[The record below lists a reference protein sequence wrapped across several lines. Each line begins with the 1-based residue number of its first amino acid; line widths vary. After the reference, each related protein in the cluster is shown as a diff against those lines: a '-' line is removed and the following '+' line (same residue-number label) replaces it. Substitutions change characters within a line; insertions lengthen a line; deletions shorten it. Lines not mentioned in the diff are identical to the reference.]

1 MMPFRQVHDL
11 LSNDGVV
18 TTTRHPLFLTNKFIV
33 LHTDAEGK
41 IKDLNPYA
49 QTLLK
54 YGTGDLSGGIS
65 FLELLDGEVFRTLH
79 RTKPETFLEW
89 VMLTHLPQV
98 DFETWKLRSKDGI
111 EFIFDFSVIA
121 IEADNPMSDYFLIG
135 KEVSRYVR
143 FEQEIQE
150 IEHKLQAKSV
160 AFKQLAESEILQSG
174 DFNIIASVLLE
185 IFAITIEV
193 DRTSLWLFNAEGTA
207 LTCAGLYERRQD
219 AYLSLPDLSRSKYPV
234 FFELIQQNEVI
245 TIYDVNQNSRLAEL
259 QYEFFQPQN
268 ISAIMIV
275 PIRQQNAVIGYLV
288 ASHTHSVRKWDLSD
302 QNFGLAI
309 ANYIAIGFE
318 SHRHRELSNK
328 LYQKEQEINRL
339 KAELESLQHNAG
351 DTLAK
356 PTAESHP
363 VMDAEA
369 QNKLIHTEKMATL
382 GTLIAGVAHEINT
395 PIGAISAAGTNL
407 SRSLQQLLQK
417 MPAFFQNM
425 TPDLEELFFKMV
437 DRSLNTTGTLS
448 SREERQYKKEVAEIL
463 GNYSIPNA
471 SNLAKELV
479 KIGIYNNLEEFLP
492 IFTLPNSEEFI
503 EMAYGIGRLRV
514 NIDNIGTAVAKTQ
527 KIVFALKSYSRRNS
541 FDETEQASITQ
552 SIETVITIYHN
563 QIKYGIELTTD
574 FDRNIPLIRCYPD
587 ELIQVWTNIIHNAIQ
602 AMEGKGKLHIEAKQ
616 QNDNIVVKIT
626 DSGPGIPQHVLARIF
641 EPFFT
646 TKPEG
651 EGSGLGLDICNKII
665 AKHYGK
671 IEVDTEPGRTTFIV
685 TLPIHSPLTDQ
696 KNNVETT
703 QQNA

>member
-33 LHTDAEGK
+33 LHTNAEGK

-49 QTLLK
+49 QNLLK

-65 FLELLDGEVFRTLH
+65 FLELLDGEVFTASH
-79 RTKPETFLEW
+79 RAKPETFLEW
-89 VMLTHLPQV
+89 IMLTHLPQV
-98 DFETWKLRSKDGI
+98 DFETWKLHSKDGI
-111 EFIFDFSVIA
+111 EFIFDFSVIP
-121 IEADNPMSDYFLIG
+121 IEADNPLSDYFLIG

-143 FEQEIQE
+143 FEHEIQE
-150 IEHKLQAKSV
+150 VEHKLQAKSV

-234 FFELIQQNEVI
+234 FFELIQQNEII
-245 TIYDVNQNSRLAEL
+245 TIYDVKQNSRLAEL

-288 ASHTHSVRKWDLSD
+288 ASHTHSVREWDLSD

-309 ANYIAIGFE
+309 ANYIAIGLE
-318 SHRHRELSNK
+318 SHRHRELGNK

-339 KAELESLQHNAG
+339 KAELESLQQSG
-351 DTLAK
+351 GETVAK
-356 PTAESHP
+356 PTVEPRP
-363 VMDAEA
+363 VMDTEA

-417 MPAFFQNM
+417 MPAFFQKM
-425 TPDLEELFFKMV
+425 TPDLEELFFRMV

-448 SREERQYKKEVAEIL
+448 SREERQYKKEVAEVL
-463 GNYSIPNA
+463 NNYSIPNS
-471 SNLAKELV
+471 SNLGKELV

-492 IFTLPNSEEFI
+492 IFTLPNSEDYI

-541 FDETEQASITQ
+541 FDETELASITQ

-574 FDRNIPLIRCYPD
+574 FDRNLPPIRCYPD

-602 AMEGKGKLHIEAKQ
+602 AMEGKGKLHVEAKREA
-616 QNDNIVVKIT
+616 DNIMVKIT
-626 DSGPGIPQHVLARIF
+626 DSGPGIPQQVLARIF

-651 EGSGLGLDICNKII
+651 EGSGLGLDICSKII

-671 IEVDTEPGRTTFIV
+671 IEVDTEPGRTTFTV
-685 TLPIHSPLTDQ
+685 TLPIQSPLMDQ
-696 KNNVETT
+696 KNNVEAS
-703 QQNA
+703 QNA

>member
-1 MMPFRQVHDL
+1 MMPFRQVHDP

-18 TTTRHPLFLTNKFIV
+18 TTTRHPLFLTTKFIV
-33 LHTDAEGK
+33 LQTDSEGK

-54 YGTGDLSGGIS
+54 YGTGDVSDGLS
-65 FLELLDGEVFRTLH
+65 FLDLLDGEVFNTLH
-79 RTKPETFLEW
+79 RAKPETFLEW
-89 VMLTHLPQV
+89 IMLTHLPQV
-98 DFETWKLRSKDGI
+98 DFETWKLYSKDGI
-111 EFIFDFSVIA
+111 EFIFDFSVIP
-121 IEADNPMSDYFLIG
+121 IEADNPLSDYYLIG

-143 FEQEIQE
+143 FEHEIQE
-150 IEHKLQAKSV
+150 IEHKLRAKSV
-160 AFKQLAESEILQSG
+160 AFRQLAESEILQSG

-185 IFAITIEV
+185 ILALTIEV

-219 AYLSLPDLSRSKYPV
+219 AYLTLPDLSRSKYPV
-234 FFELIQQNEVI
+234 FFELIRQNEII
-245 TIYDVNQNSRLAEL
+245 TIYDVNQNSRIAEL
-259 QYEFFQPQN
+259 QAEFFQPQN

-288 ASHTHSVRKWDLSD
+288 ASHTHTVREWDLSD

-309 ANYIAIGFE
+309 ANYIAIGLE
-318 SHRHRELSNK
+318 SHRHRELGNK

-339 KAELESLQHNAG
+339 KAELERLQQNEGTTPA
-351 DTLAK
+351 
-356 PTAESHP
+356 PTTATTETRP
-363 VMDAEA
+363 VLDAEA

-417 MPAFFQNM
+417 MPAFFQKM

-448 SREERQYKKEVAEIL
+448 SREERQYKKEVAEVL
-463 GNYSIPNA
+463 NNYSIPNS

-541 FDETEQASITQ
+541 FDETELSSITQ
-552 SIETVITIYHN
+552 SIETVLTIYHN

-574 FDRNIPLIRCYPD
+574 FDREMPPIRCYPD

-602 AMEGKGKLHIEAKQ
+602 AMEGKGKLHIEAHK

-626 DSGPGIPQHVLARIF
+626 DSGPGIPEHVLARIF

-671 IEVDTEPGRTTFIV
+671 IEVDTEPGRTTFTV
-685 TLPIHSPLTDQ
+685 TLPIHSPLADQ
-696 KNNVETT
+696 KNNVESSH
-703 QQNA
+703 A